1 MRVDS
6 LCERTLQTNK
16 QPDDARARFFRER
29 LRERLVTSSAG
40 ERFLPVAAAADFAG
54 SSLLRS
60 SSATSTS
67 PPSSSSSSSVGRA
80 STTYVYGQPRRSTP
94 RYCYRCA
101 RNGSINAARRW
112 SGVETDGECSPRGC
126 EREKSRGSEREYG
139 RVREECGQGRRRGSV
154 GVHRREAPQRTFL
167 HHRSENIPYAYE
179 YPNVAYPVS
188 HSIEHSIGP
197 SSKQLV
203 VVSFIGLLLLLAI
216 IQNTLS
222 AVKRKDAIMDLLS
235 SRQKRDVYAT
245 HDFRS
250 VTPEEEEIL
259 NSDARVRCIQRTIC
273 LENRKLFRDLGAPGK
288 MLAKYLTKDVE
299 KSFKSS
305 SGWDRLV
312 RDAGAAGIRGEN
324 CDVLY
329 RDCEIPVTKKRHKN
343 VLTSIKDYNNH
354 NSTY

>member
-1 MRVDS
+1 MEGCAKSAVKGEGEGAWGCIVAKVRRKRSGERCRRRRRSERDGRTRDERMGELEGGEGGAVDAI
-6 LCERTLQTNK
+6 EK
-16 QPDDARARFFRER
+16 GERER
-29 LRERLVTSSAG
+29 RV
-40 ERFLPVAAAADFAG
+40 PP
-54 SSLLRS
+54 
-60 SSATSTS
+60 TS
-67 PPSSSSSSSVGRA
+67 PPPPQQ
-80 STTYVYGQPRRSTP
+80 QPQSMLP
-94 RYCYRCA
+94 SDYFF
-101 RNGSINAARRW
+101 S
-112 SGVETDGECSPRGC
+112 
-126 EREKSRGSEREYG
+126 
-139 RVREECGQGRRRGSV
+139 
-154 GVHRREAPQRTFL
+154 APQRTFL

>member
-1 MRVDS
+1 MKIFPIFSTFAVLIAGQD
-6 LCERTLQTNK
+6 TKTVVF
-16 QPDDARARFFRER
+16 PP
-29 LRERLVTSSAG
+29 TSG
-40 ERFLPVAAAADFAG
+40 NG
-54 SSLLRS
+54 SSLGMESKIEPVLQSDMTRAIL
-60 SSATSTS
+60 ATLAPP
-67 PPSSSSSSSVGRA
+67 PPSP
-80 STTYVYGQPRRSTP
+80 QPQPQPMLPSDYFFP
-94 RYCYRCA
+94 
-101 RNGSINAARRW
+101 I
-112 SGVETDGECSPRGC
+112 
-126 EREKSRGSEREYG
+126 
-139 RVREECGQGRRRGSV
+139 
-154 GVHRREAPQRTFL
+154 PQRAFL
-167 HHRSENIPYAYE
+167 HHRSENIPYGYE
-179 YPNVAYPVS
+179 YPNVAYPVAQ
-188 HSIEHSIGP
+188 SIEHSIGP

-203 VVSFIGLLLLLAI
+203 IVSFIGLLLLLAI

-235 SRQKRDVYAT
+235 SRQKRDVYVT

-288 MLAKYLTKDVE
+288 MLAKYLTKNIE
-299 KSFKSS
+299 KSFKLS

-343 VLTSIKDYNNH
+343 VLTNITNNNF
-354 NSTY
+354 NSTH